1 MALGRSAQFLRN
13 VPFLMLCILM
23 STSGQVAAATKDLT
37 EAPVLPRSKSSTNDI
52 LPDGRAIPN
61 DALPVLDQA
70 DPPGERLPNIE
81 APISKP
87 TKLPPVLRD
96 LDLLPAAVRKTHE
109 QIVRAANK
117 ANIEGLRS
125 LIGSGDTATSLSIG
139 GLEGDPIEFLKET
152 SGDSD
157 GYEVLAILLEVLE
170 AGFVHM
176 DAGTENEMYIWP
188 YFFAWP
194 FDKLTPQM
202 KVELFR
208 ILTAG
213 DVEDSTDFGGY
224 IFYRV
229 GIRPNGHWE
238 FFVAGD

>member
-1 MALGRSAQFLRN
+1 MRTGPQ
-13 VPFLMLCILM
+13 
-23 STSGQVAAATKDLT
+23 SGPIV
-37 EAPVLPRSKSSTNDI
+37 
-52 LPDGRAIPN
+52 N
-61 DALPVLDQA
+61 DALPTGPSIPKDALPDM
-70 DPPGERLPNIE
+70 DPSIPTPETKVTSPQSNGR
-81 APISKP
+81 S

-96 LDLLPAAVRKTHE
+96 LDLLPAAVRKTHDE
-109 QIVRAANK
+109 LLRAAK
-117 ANIEGLRS
+117 SADIEALRS

-152 SGDSD
+152 SGDED

-170 AGFVHM
+170 AGFVHV

-194 FDKLTPQM
+194 FDKLTPEM

-213 DVEDSTDFGGY
+213 DVEDSRDFGGY
-224 IFYRV
+224 IFYRA
-229 GIRPNGHWE
+229 GIRPDGQWD